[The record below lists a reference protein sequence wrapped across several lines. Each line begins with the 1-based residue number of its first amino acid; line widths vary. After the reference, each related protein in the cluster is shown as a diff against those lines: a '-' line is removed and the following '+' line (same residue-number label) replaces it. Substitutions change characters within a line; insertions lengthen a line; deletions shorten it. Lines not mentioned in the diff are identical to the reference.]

1 MGLKRLIAVT
11 PPAVV
16 FATCAVAS
24 AAAPAPST
32 GGCPLPAFG
41 PGATYRP
48 QITPSDF
55 SANVDNPWFPL
66 PPGRALVYT
75 GVKDRKPALD
85 LVFPSTRTRVIDG
98 VTTRVVEDRLYL
110 GNRLAERT
118 SDYYAQDRC
127 GNVWYFG
134 EDTAELDRHGKV
146 TSREGS
152 FHAGERSAQP
162 GVFMQAEPALGLR
175 FRQEWSPG
183 QAEDTFRTIAL
194 SASATVPYG
203 RFSGALR
210 TAETTALEPRVLDN
224 KLYARGIGELEE
236 RAVKGPRELLR
247 LVEIV
252 R

>member
-85 LVFPSTRTRVIDG
+85 VVFPSTRTRVIDG
-98 VTTRVVEDRLYL
+98 V
-110 GNRLAERT
+110 RT
-118 SDYYAQDRC
+118 
-127 GNVWYFG
+127 GG
-134 EDTAELDRHGKV
+134 
-146 TSREGS
+146 
-152 FHAGERSAQP
+152 
-162 GVFMQAEPALGLR
+162 
-175 FRQEWSPG
+175 
-183 QAEDTFRTIAL
+183 
-194 SASATVPYG
+194 AS
-203 RFSGALR
+203 
-210 TAETTALEPRVLDN
+210 
-224 KLYARGIGELEE
+224 
-236 RAVKGPRELLR
+236 
-247 LVEIV
+247 
-252 R
+252 